1 MVGKKLD
8 EPPPKRIYPRRS
20 PGTDEGDGLAGLQG
34 GDQRLEHRAVTGY
47 GKDILDSTTHRFC
60 MA

>member
-1 MVGKKLD
+1 MVGKKL
-8 EPPPKRIYPRRS
+8 EELPPKRIHRRRS
-20 PGTDEGDGLAGLQG
+20 PGPDEGDGLAALQD

-47 GKDILDSTTHRFC
+47 GKDILDGRTHRFC